1 MSQLIR
7 TSVLTIQE
15 NKGSARIWIEGL
27 YLRKAG
33 FAENTQIRIRF
44 MNDKIIINSD
54 VKGNRKVSTKRSHP
68 VIDVNNKKILQVFKV
83 SEKVRL
89 IAEVGKLILTKTKK
103 EIRKLM
109 QLKDKSCGSVF
120 SGGGLMDEA
129 AKKAGFKTKWAIE
142 YNPKYADIWQLN
154 HEGVMHNSDISDVI
168 LDDLDQVE
176 LLIAGIPCEPFS
188 VARKDGVSIEEHK
201 SADLSMFFLMIVEK
215 VNPRIIVLEE
225 VQPYAKSP
233 MGIMTMAALERMGY
247 KISRQT
253 VSGPMYGEIEKRKRC
268 VIVATMH
275 DGITFPEEIESEK
288 TMAEVLMSKSDPRCE
303 WFDRNTQKWV
313 FDCWE
318 KQKAKGNYF
327 FSQLITKDSQTIQ
340 AITKRYLA
348 KQPGSPVV
356 KHPTEDLYRWLSIDE
371 IKKLKTLNLG
381 YKLAYGKIV
390 SGEVLGQGVIV
401 KIFARIIKHVREQVG
416 GMT

>member
-54 VKGNRKVSTKRSHP
+54 IKGNRKVSTKRSHP

-129 AKKAGFKTKWAIE
+129 AKKAGFKTKWGIE
-142 YNPKYADIWQLN
+142 YNPRYADIWQLN
-154 HEGVMHNSDISDVI
+154 HDGVMHNSDISDVI
-168 LDDLDQVE
+168 LDELESVE

-188 VARKDGVSIEEHK
+188 VARQGGVSIEEHK

-268 VIVATMH
+268 VIVATMY
-275 DGITFPEEIESEK
+275 DNIGFPEEFESEK
-288 TMAEVLMSKSDPRCE
+288 TMVDVLMNPSDPRCE
-303 WFDRNTQKWV
+303 WFDEKTQKWV
-313 FDCWE
+313 FDCWK

-327 FSQLITKDSQTIQ
+327 FSQLITKDSETIQ

-348 KQPGSPVV
+348 KQAGNPVV
-356 KHPTEDLYRWLSIDE
+356 KHPTKDLYRWLTIDE